1 MDFAW
6 MLVVLVL
13 YGAGM
18 YLCGYRK
25 ALKKAMDDLQEMADD
40 MLKGEEHERSDKQK
54 TSHSEND

>member
-6 MLVVLVL
+6 MLVALVL

-25 ALKKAMDDLQEMADD
+25 ALNKAMDDLQEMADD
-40 MLKGEEHERSDKQK
+40 MLKGEEHETD
-54 TSHSEND
+54 